1 MKSLTKMKKV
11 SNLLN
16 LINDESINQ
25 NFKREIGSTFYESI
39 FDIKKIPNM
48 QSNKIIEPIDTDVE
62 KINHIKN

>member
-1 MKSLTKMKKV
+1 MKNLTRMKKV

-16 LINDESINQ
+16 LINDENINQ
-25 NFKREIGSTFYESI
+25 NFKREIGSPFYESI